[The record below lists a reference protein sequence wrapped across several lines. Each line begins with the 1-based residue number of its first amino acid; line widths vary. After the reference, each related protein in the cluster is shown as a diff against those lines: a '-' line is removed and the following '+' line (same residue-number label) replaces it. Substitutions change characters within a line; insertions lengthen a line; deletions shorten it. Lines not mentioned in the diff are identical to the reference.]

1 MTCKCR
7 NPNKHHSYISPRRR
21 KIRHRRFMGKMY
33 DDAINAMVE
42 AEDKIILQ
50 MVRDMDQMELG
61 GTDEFSEADDEAE
74 AQPFRGRGMSRS
86 KLVENQLMA
95 EDLFTSIMPDIPKVE
110 MLRFNPVE
118 ERRIVASFTIDSA
131 DLTAHYNPKAVKRGK
146 RV

>member
-7 NPNKHHSYISPRRR
+7 NPNKHHSHISPRRR

-33 DDAINAMVE
+33 DDALNAMVA

-50 MVRDMDQMELG
+50 MLRDMDQMELG

-74 AQPFRGRGMSRS
+74 AQP
-86 KLVENQLMA
+86 
-95 EDLFTSIMPDIPKVE
+95 
-110 MLRFNPVE
+110 LRFNPVE
-118 ERRIVASFTIDSA
+118 ERRIVASFTIDGA
-131 DLTAHYNPKAVKRGK
+131 DMTAYYNPKAVKRGK